1 MKGKQ
6 NAEAVKERERYEV
19 LAEVLATKLPKVT
32 AWDLKQL
39 VNLDVDGEALNWN
52 RKRLFDD
59 MVAEFVQPG
68 DVVEAMQAK
77 TAATVKAKLAE
88 VRAAEQ
94 RKASLERL
102 RKPAARKPAR
112 GHNYAAQEK
121 RQAGREAKTVKRL
134 ERAGVIKPEP
144 AAKGAKTRASAAE
157 LVTVDAKVLAAGLKS
172 GSSFAIG
179 DVLKGTSLT
188 RIQAASALERLIAA
202 GRLVRAGK
210 GRGARYHLEAQG
222 GPAAKQP
229 DLFDEGEPVAPAFEA
244 KFLTKLLRF
253 AKWWGPKDAFAI
265 ADLVKTDKA
274 IVDMVAAKTALDH
287 LVGTDQLQNRGE
299 GRYSLESPNDEIEG
313 DAGDDQDADD
323 EDHHP

>member
-1 MKGKQ
+1 MGK
-6 NAEAVKERERYEV
+6 NAVNEEAKLEQERLEILASV
-19 LAEVLATKLPKVT
+19 LAKKLPKVT
-32 AWDLKQL
+32 EWDLKRMI
-39 VNLDVDGEALNWN
+39 NLDVDGEAVDWPA
-52 RKRLFDD
+52 RRLFES

-77 TAATVKAKLAE
+77 TAATVKAKLDEAKHE
-88 VRAAEQ
+88 QQ

-112 GHNYAAQEK
+112 GFNYAAQEK

-179 DVLKGTSLT
+179 DVLKSTSLT

-210 GRGARYHLEAQG
+210 GRGARYQFEAQG
-222 GPAAKQP
+222 GPASKPKQP
-229 DLFDEGEPVAPAFEA
+229 DLFEEGDDDAPRDTALED
-244 KFLTKLLRF
+244 KLLKF
-253 AKWWGPKDAFAI
+253 AKWCGEPFGVIEAERDIKNVSGDRIAVSLQALVTAGKLHYASGVGFTLPDLDA
-265 ADLVKTDKA
+265 ADD
-274 IVDMVAAKTALDH
+274 D
-287 LVGTDQLQNRGE
+287 GE
-299 GRYSLESPNDEIEG
+299 D
-313 DAGDDQDADD
+313 DD
-323 EDHHP
+323 EDAAEE

>member
-1 MKGKQ
+1 MKAKRNGLNEQ
-6 NAEAVKERERYEV
+6 ANARADVLVPVLAQALKHVGDYELRRLTERSENGQPRDWNKHQLFEQMVKEFV
-19 LAEVLATKLPKVT
+19 
-32 AWDLKQL
+32 
-39 VNLDVDGEALNWN
+39 DVD
-52 RKRLFDD
+52 
-59 MVAEFVQPG
+59 
-68 DVVEAMQAK
+68 DVVEAMHGRVEQA
-77 TAATVKAKLAE
+77 VKDKLAE